1 MDMAGDDFLHSS
13 DWDLLNL
20 FLPRNIFEREVTWLI
35 GHFIY
40 WVWFERKVRARSVL
54 KLEHLFGFLRFKYK
68 ILQFDSHLGMR
79 IIPGL

>member
-1 MDMAGDDFLHSS
+1 MDMTGDDFLHSS

-20 FLPRNIFEREVTWLI
+20 FLPRNRFEREVTWLI

-68 ILQFDSHLGMR
+68 TLQFDTNLGMG